1 MEQLELGQGLAVRKK
16 VEVEYIQQKVEEDHQ
31 LVVHHMQVQ
40 QADHKLEAVE
50 SMVVV
55 KKLGHRLEE
64 EQTDLLEGEERHR
77 SLVEEPLVHPLEGL
91 VVLLQLG

>member
-1 MEQLELGQGLAVRKK
+1 MEQLELGQGLAVRRK
-16 VEVEYIQQKVEEDHQ
+16 VEVEHIQQKVEDHQ
-31 LVVHHMQVQ
+31 QVVHHMKVQ
-40 QADHKLEAVE
+40 QADHKLEAVG

-64 EQTDLLEGEERHR
+64 AQTDLLEEEGRHR